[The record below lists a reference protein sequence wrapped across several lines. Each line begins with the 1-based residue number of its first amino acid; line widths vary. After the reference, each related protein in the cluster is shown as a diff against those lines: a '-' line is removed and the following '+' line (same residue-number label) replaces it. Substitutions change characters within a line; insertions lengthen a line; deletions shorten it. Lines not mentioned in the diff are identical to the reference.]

1 MYSSSPGGVEGGAP
15 VGAPVDEH
23 VLDQC
28 QAGEVWSLLTSIT
41 GDMRKEAVT
50 SRAAIT
56 MSVKAPLV
64 GKCGGGAVLFK
75 NLCKLVD
82 W

>member
-1 MYSSSPGGVEGGAP
+1 MELRWTNTSWAKVRP
-15 VGAPVDEH
+15 
-23 VLDQC
+23 
-28 QAGEVWSLLTSIT
+28 GEVWSLLTSIT

-56 MSVKAPLV
+56 INVKAPLV